1 MTTTLVVSIIGPVLG
16 AFFGLSTFFVKRSVS
31 RVDAQLNSIA
41 ESVEVIGHQV
51 TALQVNMPTNYVS
64 KDEFRHHRAEEE
76 RWQNEIVLQ
85 LHGIRDELSTVRTQ
99 SHNNPHHYQ

>member
-31 RVDAQLNSIA
+31 KVDAQLNSIA

-51 TALQVNMPTNYVS
+51 TALQVAMPTNYVN
-64 KDEFRHHRAEEE
+64 KDEFRYHRAEEE
-76 RWQNEIVLQ
+76 RWHQETAGQLQN
-85 LHGIRDELSTVRTQ
+85 IRDELSSVRA
-99 SHNNPHHYQ
+99 NPGNGHYH

>member
-31 RVDAQLNSIA
+31 KVDAQLNSIA

-51 TALQVNMPTNYVS
+51 TALQVAMPTNYVN
-64 KDEFRHHRAEEE
+64 KDEFRYHRGEEE
-76 RWQNEIVLQ
+76 RWHNEVTSQ
-85 LHGIRDELSTVRTQ
+85 LSNIRDELSSVRA
-99 SHNNPHHYQ
+99 NPGNGHYH

>member
-1 MTTTLVVSIIGPVLG
+1 MTPTLVATIMGPVIG
-16 AFFGLSTFFVKRSVS
+16 ALFGLSTFFVKRSFAKA
-31 RVDAQLNSIA
+31 DAQLNAIA

-76 RWQNEIVLQ
+76 RWQNEIVSQ
-85 LHGIRDELSTVRTQ
+85 LHGIRDELSTVRSQT
-99 SHNNPHHYQ
+99 HNNPHHY